1 MGFISNTCD
10 SANETSIGRWCMV
23 NDCPCC
29 CFPLNLCRCDDCS
42 DSDEERRQ
50 QAPEAEEAEE
60 EEDEFER
67 MFAGAKGR
75 RRRASMAE
83 VSSLKVQ

>member
-1 MGFISNTCD
+1 MRQTPSM
-10 SANETSIGRWCMV
+10 R
-23 NDCPCC
+23 
-29 CFPLNLCRCDDCS
+29 CRMELKSGCTECRS

-75 RRRASMAE
+75 RRRASLAE
-83 VSSLKVQ
+83 VKFRSKLQI

>member
-1 MGFISNTCD
+1 M
-10 SANETSIGRWCMV
+10 
-23 NDCPCC
+23 NDRHCC
-29 CFPLNLCRCDDCS
+29 CFSLTVCRWDSCS

-60 EEDEFER
+60 EEDEFEK

-83 VSSLKVQ
+83 VSSSMKLF

>member
-1 MGFISNTCD
+1 MSGDPRGIYVVIKGLQ
-10 SANETSIGRWCMV
+10 ETMLVCFMEWKIACWC
-23 NDCPCC
+23 C
-29 CFPLNLCRCDDCS
+29 CS

-50 QAPEAEEAEE
+50 QAPEAEEASE

-75 RRRASMAE
+75 RRRAPLAE
-83 VSSLKVQ
+83 VKPPKQL